1 MMDTKQLM
9 EYSKRLKEYLSQCYN
24 LQIVSDLSLSDFREC
39 VVAANWNYIHVKVD
53 DIFNN
58 DIFRVSHRILQ
69 MAEPLTSLGKEIDPL
84 MGLYYS
90 KGIVTDIMEDE
101 LSRKVFN
108 CLNEAGQYVI
118 HLHPN
123 EAVMRCG
130 NLVQLLGSIELNQR
144 YKNLRFVTL
153 VTESQMI
160 KSFAIRNLNQTRI
173 MNDSV
178 FISYSWREPSNH
190 IVENNIQTALSQN
203 NISYVLDKNDC
214 NYMTNIPEFE
224 KELAH
229 GMRIV
234 AVISA
239 PYVKSIQCM
248 YEMALMF
255 ERGEV
260 SMRVLLVSLDDFN
273 RNDRD
278 YYNDV
283 VNYWQTEKLKNENML
298 ASLPDGAKMPYEQ
311 DIEYIRLIIKHI
323 GEFWTFLRNE
333 NTLTLTE
340 LGKNE
345 FKQLIDKLGGS
356 NPDKTKT
363 AEVDSSID
371 PFTGS
376 TSSNIVITQNG
387 ANSQVVNITGD
398 SPVTINNTFGN
409 VK

>member
-1 MMDTKQLM
+1 MMDANQLE
-9 EYSKRLKEYLSQCYN
+9 EYSKKLKEYLSQCYN
-24 LQIVSDLSLSDFREC
+24 LQIVSGLSQQDLKQC
-39 VVAANWNYIHVKVD
+39 VEAAGWNYIYVAVD

-58 DIFRVSHRILQ
+58 DVFRVSHRLLQ
-69 MAEPLTSLGKEIDPL
+69 MAEPLSSLGKEIEPM

-90 KGIVTDIMEDE
+90 NGNITDIMEDE
-101 LSRKVFN
+101 LSRKVF
-108 CLNEAGQYVI
+108 CRLNDAGRYVI

-123 EAVMRCG
+123 EAVARCA
-130 NLVQLLGSIELNQR
+130 NLVKLLEIIDINKR

-153 VTESQMI
+153 VTEPQMV
-160 KSFAIRNLNQTRI
+160 KSFTIRNLNHTRI

-190 IVENNIQTALSQN
+190 IVENDIQSALSLN
-203 NISYVLDKNDC
+203 NIPYVLDKNDC

-260 SMRVLLVSLDDFN
+260 STRVLLVSLDDFN
-273 RNDRD
+273 RNSKEF
-278 YYNDV
+278 YNDV
-283 VNYWQTEKLKNENML
+283 VNYWQTELLKNENML

-323 GEFWTFLRNE
+323 GEFWTFLKNE

-340 LGKNE
+340 LGKNG

-363 AEVDSSID
+363 AEVDSSVD

>member
-1 MMDTKQLM
+1 MDANQLM

-24 LQIVSDLSLSDFREC
+24 LQIVSGLSQQELKEC
-39 VVAANWNYIHVKVD
+39 VEAAGWNYIYVAVD
-53 DIFNN
+53 DISNN
-58 DIFRVSHRILQ
+58 DVFRVSHKLLQ
-69 MAEPLTSLGKEIDPL
+69 MAEPLSSLGKEIEPM

-90 KGIVTDIMEDE
+90 NGSITEIMEDE
-101 LSRKVFN
+101 ISRKVFS
-108 CLNEAGQYVI
+108 CLNDAGLYLI

-123 EAVMRCG
+123 DAVARCV
-130 NLVQLLGSIELNQR
+130 NFVKLLGIIDINKR

-153 VTESQMI
+153 ACESQMV
-160 KSFAIRNLNQTRI
+160 KSFTIRNLNPTKI

-190 IVENNIQTALSQN
+190 IVENDIQSALSQN
-203 NISYVLDKNDC
+203 NIPYVLDKKDC

-224 KELAH
+224 KELAS
-229 GMRIV
+229 GGRIV

-260 SMRVLLVSLDDFN
+260 QKRVLLVSLDDFN
-273 RNDRD
+273 RNSKEF
-278 YYNDV
+278 YYDV
-283 VNYWQTEKLKNENML
+283 VNYWQAELLKNENML
-298 ASLPDGAKMPYEQ
+298 ASLSEGAKMPYKQ

-323 GEFWTFLRNE
+323 GEFWAFLRNE

-340 LGKNE
+340 LGKNG

-356 NPDKTKT
+356 NLDMTKT
-363 AEVDSSID
+363 VQVDSLVD

-387 ANSQVVNITGD
+387 ANSQVFNNTGGG
-398 SPVTINNTFGN
+398 TFIINNP
-409 VK
+409 